1 MVPTAPP
8 HVRRNAPGNKA
19 PRQSSLP
26 RNNKNDSGTAM
37 RKGLVNLLILLAML
51 IAGAGLPPVSH
62 SHAHSIS
69 PKLLADLKIGQAG
82 MASADDAA
90 KDRPADTAGHVA
102 PHHHCIGDVSPA
114 TPCIAKVENKVRSL
128 LRPATAAPLA
138 SLAHAPL
145 TEPPSA

>member
-1 MVPTAPP
+1 
-8 HVRRNAPGNKA
+8 
-19 PRQSSLP
+19 
-26 RNNKNDSGTAM
+26 M

-51 IAGAGLPPVSH
+51 FAGAGLPPVSH

-69 PKLLADLKIGQAG
+69 PQLLADLKIEQAG
-82 MASADDAA
+82 ATSVGDAA
-90 KDRPADTAGHVA
+90 KSRPTDTAGHIA

-114 TPCIAKVENKVRSL
+114 TPCIAKAENRVRLL
-128 LRPATAAPLA
+128 LRPAIAAPLA